1 MNRNT
6 DRTADAK
13 ELKQTL
19 RKNIKDAMSKL
30 EPEYC
35 LQADQAI
42 YEAVTGL
49 PEYKRARTIFCFV
62 GTKDEINTAPIIER
76 ALEDGKRMA
85 VPRCVAKGVMEAFLI
100 DSLDNLREGH
110 YGILE
115 PGDEAPRIGPEEID
129 LAVIPCLS
137 CSRDGKRL
145 GYGGG
150 YYDRY
155 LGKVDGIK
163 AVICRGRIMREDL
176 PVENHDEKVDMVIW
190 EEGICR
196 AAYNDSMKRSKAMDK
211 QVLLINDLAGYGKVA
226 LSAMIPV
233 LSHMGYNLYNLPTAL
248 VSNTLDYGKF
258 DILETTGYIKNT
270 INVWKELGFGFNAIS
285 TGFIVSE
292 LQAGVI
298 ADYCREQARKG
309 TLIFVD
315 PIMGDEGRLYNGVT
329 EQTVEHMRRLTEVA
343 DYIVP
348 NYTEAVYLAG
358 MPYKE
363 DGITKE
369 EAGQLIDGLRGIG
382 AKSVI
387 VTSARID
394 GKDTVIGRDHKTG
407 QAFFL
412 PFTLIPVRFPGTGDI
427 FASVL
432 LGKVLTGEGLKE
444 SVQKAMDVV
453 KEMILRNRDNV
464 DKFKGIPVEVCLE
477 LIDG

>member
-1 MNRNT
+1 MGTSRMFGRRGVRTGGFMNRNI

-19 RKNIKDAMSKL
+19 RKNIKDAVSKL

-35 LQADQAI
+35 IQADKAI
-42 YEAVTGL
+42 YQGVTGL

-76 ALEDGKRMA
+76 ALEDGKRVA

-100 DSLDNLREGH
+100 ESLDNLREGH

-115 PGDEAPRIGPEEID
+115 PGNEAPRIGPEEID
-129 LAVIPCLS
+129 MAVIPCLS

-155 LGKVDGIK
+155 LGKVDGTK
-163 AVICRGRIMREDL
+163 SVICRGRIMREDL
-176 PVENHDEKVDMVIW
+176 PVEAHDQKVDMVIC
-190 EEGICR
+190 EEGIYK
-196 AAYNDSMKRSKAMDK
+196 AA
-211 QVLLINDLAGYGKVA
+211 
-226 LSAMIPV
+226 
-233 LSHMGYNLYNLPTAL
+233 YNLYNLPTAL

-369 EAGQLIDGLRGIG
+369 EAGQLIDRLKGIG

-407 QAFFL
+407 QTFFL

-432 LGKVLTGEGLKE
+432 LGKVLAGEGLKE